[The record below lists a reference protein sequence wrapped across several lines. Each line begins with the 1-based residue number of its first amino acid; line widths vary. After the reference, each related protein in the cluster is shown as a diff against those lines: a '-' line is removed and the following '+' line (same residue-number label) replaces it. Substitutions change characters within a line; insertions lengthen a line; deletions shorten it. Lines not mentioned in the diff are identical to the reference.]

1 MKRAVTA
8 AIAFGSNVG
17 DRASHIEAALARLR
31 ALAGVILKT
40 LSLVRETEPVGGPP
54 QGRFLNGVAL
64 IETTL
69 EPREL
74 LEALLAIE
82 RDGGRVRGERAV
94 KNGPRTI
101 DLDLVFFG
109 DETSDEAGLT
119 LPHPRAH
126 ERPFVLEPLAEVAPD
141 WIHPRLR
148 RTARDLWDSWVRE
161 RPEHESSRE
170 HAHHESWRE
179 HAR

>member
-17 DRASHIEAALARLR
+17 DRRRHIETALARLR
-31 ALAGVILKT
+31 EVDGVRVGA

-64 IETTL
+64 VETTL
-69 EPREL
+69 SADALLAEL
-74 LEALLAIE
+74 LEIE
-82 RDGGRVRGERAV
+82 RTGGRIRGERDV

-101 DLDLVFFG
+101 DLDLVFYG
-109 DETSDEAGLT
+109 DATIEQRGLT

-141 WIHPRLR
+141 WTHPRLR
-148 RTARDLWDSWVRE
+148 RTARDMWNSWVRE
-161 RPEHESSRE
+161 HSR
-170 HAHHESWRE
+170 
-179 HAR
+179 